1 MLLEPRE
8 IQLIRMY
15 ALAPALAAGCLGA
28 AAVSVG
34 AGLALCA
41 ADAVFFYA
49 RDAYFP
55 GIATAFVMAVVLGT
69 IGVTLVVV
77 NRRRDYDPAWL
88 DLCDKTLRAGP
99 FSPNA
104 GPSLQPM
111 VVARFHEV
119 PVIPVSAVAAG
130 AILLPPAI
138 LLSLFLPHYRAQARA
153 LEESR
158 QLATAGLESVAE
170 TLEDGGCTDVWYSD
184 PNDYHAYYGY
194 TVSGYLQGG
203 EEDVFITPETV
214 KLSAVVDN
222 HGQIIEVSYIVGVDI
237 QLSQE
242 DNLKR
247 VRTRLEKGNSVLRGI
262 TVPVKSGDLY
272 TPELLPDYFLEKWP
286 GAYPYENTYTWYEA
300 DDGVVVSADYCTYPE
315 EEYGEYDSA
324 YVRVS
329 VTCPDAWE

>member
-203 EEDVFITPETV
+203 EEVFIGPEDV

-222 HGQIIEVSYIVGVDI
+222 HGQLIEVDYIVGVDI
-237 QLSQE
+237 EKSLEENLDRARTQLEQGRE
-242 DNLKR
+242 
-247 VRTRLEKGNSVLRGI
+247 VLRDI
-262 TVPVKSGDLY
+262 EIPTKSGDLFA
-272 TPELLPDYFLEKWP
+272 PELLPDEFAEKMP
-286 GAYPYENTYTWYEA
+286 GVYPYENTYSWQEEA
-300 DDGVVVSADYCTYPE
+300 DGVTVSTDYYTYPE
-315 EEYGEYDSA
+315 EEYGEYDCA
-324 YVRVS
+324 YIRVAVS
-329 VTCPDAWE
+329 CPDAWE

>member
-15 ALAPALAAGCLGA
+15 ALAPTLAAGCLGA

-203 EEDVFITPETV
+203 EEVFIGPEDV

-222 HGQIIEVSYIVGVDI
+222 HGQLIEVDYIVGVDI
-237 QLSQE
+237 EKSLEENLDRARTQLEQGRE
-242 DNLKR
+242 
-247 VRTRLEKGNSVLRGI
+247 VLRDI
-262 TVPVKSGDLY
+262 EIPTKSGDLFA
-272 TPELLPDYFLEKWP
+272 PELLPDEFAEKMP
-286 GAYPYENTYTWYEA
+286 GVYPYENTYSWQEEA
-300 DDGVVVSADYCTYPE
+300 DGVTVSTDYYTYPE
-315 EEYGEYDSA
+315 EEYGEYDCA
-324 YVRVS
+324 YIRVAVS
-329 VTCPDAWE
+329 CPDAWE

>member
-49 RDAYFP
+49 RDAFFP

-130 AILLPPAI
+130 AVLLPPAI

-203 EEDVFITPETV
+203 EEVFIGPEDV

-222 HGQIIEVSYIVGVDI
+222 HGQLIEVDYIVGVDI
-237 QLSQE
+237 EKSLEENLDRARTQLEQGRE
-242 DNLKR
+242 
-247 VRTRLEKGNSVLRGI
+247 VLRDI
-262 TVPVKSGDLY
+262 EIPTKSGDLFA
-272 TPELLPDYFLEKWP
+272 PELLPDEFAEKMP
-286 GAYPYENTYTWYEA
+286 GVYPYENTYSWQEEA
-300 DDGVVVSADYCTYPE
+300 DGVTVSTDYYTYPE
-315 EEYGEYDSA
+315 EEYGEYDCA
-324 YVRVS
+324 YIRVA